1 MRTWFAGMGGGVWA
15 LSKAGAAL
23 NKKKTRT
30 KTAEKVDAARRCM
43 IHTPGLVGRFAF
55 FGTLPSEIRVS
66 KAGRSRVRNN
76 GATGMITP
84 GLLALPL
91 ITTPRRYNM

>member
-30 KTAEKVDAARRCM
+30 KTAEKVEAARQCM

-55 FGTLPSEIRVS
+55 FGTLLREIRLS
-66 KAGRSRVRNN
+66 KAGHPRVRKN
-76 GATGMITP
+76 GATRMITP
-84 GLLALPL
+84 GLRAVQR
-91 ITTPRRYNM
+91 ITHLRR

>member
-1 MRTWFAGMGGGVWA
+1 MRTWFGGMGGGVWA

-30 KTAEKVDAARRCM
+30 KTAEKVEAGRRCM

-66 KAGRSRVRNN
+66 KAGHSRVRKTR
-76 GATGMITP
+76 ATRMITP
-84 GLLALPL
+84 GLRAVQR
-91 ITTPRRYNM
+91 ITHLGR

>member
-66 KAGRSRVRNN
+66 MAGHSRVRKT
-76 GATGMITP
+76 GATRMLTP
-84 GLLALPL
+84 GLHAVQRIRHVLVN
-91 ITTPRRYNM
+91 T